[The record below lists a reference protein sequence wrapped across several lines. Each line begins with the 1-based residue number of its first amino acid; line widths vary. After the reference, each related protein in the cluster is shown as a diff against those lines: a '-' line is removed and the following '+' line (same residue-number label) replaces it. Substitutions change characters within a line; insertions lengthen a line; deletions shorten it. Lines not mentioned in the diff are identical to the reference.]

1 MHDDLFGAHPSRPGS
16 DFRQPI
22 SLHILA
28 QPVIDELDDDVAVLI
43 EEMCDY
49 VNENWSKSPVHLAAY
64 VLWRMNW
71 IHPFVDGNGRTA
83 RALSYLVL
91 SVRLGYRL
99 PGTNTIPD
107 QIASDKNP
115 YYRAL
120 EDADKAFSAGQVD
133 VSKAEALVEV
143 LLANQLASVL
153 RAAKSSAI
161 SKERDQAV

>member
-1 MHDDLFGAHPSRPGS
+1 
-16 DFRQPI
+16 
-22 SLHILA
+22 
-28 QPVIDELDDDVAVLI
+28 
-43 EEMCDY
+43 MCDY

-120 EDADKAFSAGQVD
+120 EDADKAFSVGQVD